1 MSALTSLP
9 TESFRDLGPQEGAVN
24 PPCAPYAFW
33 GLERVKARPHVC
45 RPQDRLQSDSILPS
59 PPPEKEGT
67 STALL
72 PGNQHFSS
80 WDPLGLTNGPLPT
93 LWSL

>member
-9 TESFRDLGPQEGAVN
+9 TESLKDLGPQEGAIN

-45 RPQDRLQSDSILPS
+45 RPQDRIQSDSITPAHLQRRRELVEPLFL
-59 PPPEKEGT
+59 GT
-67 STALL
+67 STFPLKSLL
-72 PGNQHFSS
+72 G
-80 WDPLGLTNGPLPT
+80 
-93 LWSL
+93 